1 MRDLEKMNRP
11 TFKELSKLYKD
22 YFSFGYINSDI
33 NAKLAIIS
41 LLGYIVTELKKKNP
55 DVTYFSVLT
64 KITSGLG
71 IPEEFIWAI
80 AIVSE
85 DFAYGCTEFPTFGMK
100 PNQMVNKIKEILSL
114 YTPF

>member
-1 MRDLEKMNRP
+1 MNRP

-100 PNQMVNKIKEILSL
+100 PNQMVWPCVPVVSYWLAD
-114 YTPF
+114 

>member
-1 MRDLEKMNRP
+1 MLNSEAVLRMKKRIQ
-11 TFKELSKLYKD
+11 KEPPILFSVYPVAAYKR
-22 YFSFGYINSDI
+22 
-33 NAKLAIIS
+33 
-41 LLGYIVTELKKKNP
+41 TELKKKNP

-114 YTPF
+114 YVPF